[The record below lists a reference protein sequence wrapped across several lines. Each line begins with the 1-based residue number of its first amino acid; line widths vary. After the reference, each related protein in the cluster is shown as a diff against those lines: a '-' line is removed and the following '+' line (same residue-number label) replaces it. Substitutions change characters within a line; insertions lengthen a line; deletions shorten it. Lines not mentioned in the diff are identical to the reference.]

1 MVQLAKA
8 QVPVTRSQ
16 KRKRNVQQTD
26 LNDVEERRVEDLIL
40 RFQELVVSRN
50 RRRGG
55 RERAESSESD
65 MVRAGLIRLAQAG
78 DDDFHEAV
86 TKAKNRS

>member
-8 QVPVTRSQ
+8 QVADTQPK

-26 LNDVEERRVEDLIL
+26 LNSVEERRVEDLIL
-40 RFQELVVSRN
+40 RFQDLVVAKN
-50 RRRGG
+50 RKRGG

-65 MVRAGLIRLAQAG
+65 MVRAGLIRLEEAD
-78 DDDFHEAV
+78 DDDFHESV
-86 TKAKNRS
+86 TKAKNRE